1 MEVLS
6 QKEQEIWML
15 LCQERKRGIVEKNQN
30 VRSAK
35 QSEILALLNVSDQGP
50 AVFSRMKILPRG

>member
-1 MEVLS
+1 MH
-6 QKEQEIWML
+6 
-15 LCQERKRGIVEKNQN
+15 LCQERKRGIMEKKEN

-50 AVFSRMKILPRG
+50 AVFSRMEILPGG

>member
-1 MEVLS
+1 MH
-6 QKEQEIWML
+6 Q
-15 LCQERKRGIVEKNQN
+15 CQERKRGIMEKKEN

-35 QSEILALLNVSDQGP
+35 QSEILPLLNVSDQGP

>member
-1 MEVLS
+1 MDASVSGE
-6 QKEQEIWML
+6 KERYNGKKE
-15 LCQERKRGIVEKNQN
+15 N

-50 AVFSRMKILPRG
+50 VVFSRMKILPRG